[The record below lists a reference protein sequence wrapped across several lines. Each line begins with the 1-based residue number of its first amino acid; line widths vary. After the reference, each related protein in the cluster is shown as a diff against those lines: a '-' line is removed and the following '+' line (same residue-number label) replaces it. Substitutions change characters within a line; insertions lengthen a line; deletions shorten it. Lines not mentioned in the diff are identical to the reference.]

1 MGERATIDR
10 RGRLCIPVQIRKELN
25 LHEGD
30 TVIVEPVNAGE
41 FRVIRLAN
49 AVQKGRGIYGN
60 LRKGGESVVSEL
72 IRDRRHEAQRE
83 DARSE

>member
-10 RGRLCIPVQIRKELN
+10 RGRLCIPAQIRKQLN

-60 LRKGGESVVSEL
+60 LRKVGESVVSEL